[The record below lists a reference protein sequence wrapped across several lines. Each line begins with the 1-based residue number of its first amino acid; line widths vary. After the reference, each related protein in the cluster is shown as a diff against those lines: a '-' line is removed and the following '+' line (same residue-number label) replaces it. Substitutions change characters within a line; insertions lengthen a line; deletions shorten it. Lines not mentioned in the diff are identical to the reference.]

1 MDVLEI
7 QMSQSRVTRS
17 LVQFGQNGRI
27 GQRVVQLVEV
37 DNNFG
42 HENVFFLTRELVD
55 VLAIAKR
62 HAIAMRTRVQF
73 GQIGRIGQNVR
84 QRVVE
89 EPGSK

>member
-1 MDVLEI
+1 MREFKELIFTDVLEI

-42 HENVFFLTRELVD
+42 HENVFFLTRELGKSFLLSVIKIFHFY
-55 VLAIAKR
+55 LN
-62 HAIAMRTRVQF
+62 H
-73 GQIGRIGQNVR
+73 
-84 QRVVE
+84 
-89 EPGSK
+89 